1 MIAWLST
8 PDFDPVRD
16 KSVQGARPPKNGG
29 RRPASTATGPMV
41 RYMQEYELV
50 ISPWHRLLQRDFE
63 TFLKAAG
70 DTGVHA
76 RPDRVDV
83 RFRDATQGLVLAGI
97 TSTEPATV
105 RFAIRA
111 AIGQLLDFHQRAKGN
126 PAKLIV
132 IDDQPCKEDME
143 LALVNGFGI
152 AWRSGKSVDCRWPK
166 GR

>member
-1 MIAWLST
+1 
-8 PDFDPVRD
+8 
-16 KSVQGARPPKNGG
+16 
-29 RRPASTATGPMV
+29 
-41 RYMQEYELV
+41 MQEHELV
-50 ISPWHRLLQRDFE
+50 ISPGHHLLQQDFE

-83 RFRDATQGLVLAGI
+83 RFRDATQGPVLAGI
-97 TSTEPATV
+97 TPTEPATV

-143 LALVNGFGI
+143 LALVSGFGI